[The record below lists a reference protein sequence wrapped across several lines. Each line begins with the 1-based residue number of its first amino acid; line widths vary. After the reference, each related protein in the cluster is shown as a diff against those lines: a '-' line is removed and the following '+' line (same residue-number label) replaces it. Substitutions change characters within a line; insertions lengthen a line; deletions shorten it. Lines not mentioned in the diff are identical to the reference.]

1 MTNACSDTKR
11 YVNMDSY
18 ALTMSREHARHQIQI
33 VHDNTNVFVLL
44 VHLYWKLRPL
54 AAITTKRFN
63 GKTIDIN
70 ATAMALGDKCIEPLP
85 MHVITG
91 CDSVSYPFGKGKVS
105 SLKVIMNSDNLEIEV
120 FGESNANIS
129 DVMCTECRMFGR
141 LDGAQYDTTMNAL
154 RCNISST
161 RSQVPSLKSLPQT
174 DDSLALHLKR
184 AHIQAMLW
192 KAADRNKPP
201 NKRVIV

>member
-18 ALTMSREHARHQIQI
+18 ALTMSREHACHQIQI

-70 ATAMALGDKCIEPLP
+70 ATAMALGDKCIGPLP
-85 MHVITG
+85 
-91 CDSVSYPFGKGKVS
+91 
-105 SLKVIMNSDNLEIEV
+105 
-120 FGESNANIS
+120 
-129 DVMCTECRMFGR
+129 
-141 LDGAQYDTTMNAL
+141 
-154 RCNISST
+154 RCML
-161 RSQVPSLKSLPQT
+161 SQVAT
-174 DDSLALHLKR
+174 
-184 AHIQAMLW
+184 
-192 KAADRNKPP
+192 
-201 NKRVIV
+201 VGY